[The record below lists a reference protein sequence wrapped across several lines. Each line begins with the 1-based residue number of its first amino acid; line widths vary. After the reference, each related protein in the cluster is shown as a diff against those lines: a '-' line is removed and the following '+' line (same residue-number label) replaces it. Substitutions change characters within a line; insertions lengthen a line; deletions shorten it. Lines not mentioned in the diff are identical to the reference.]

1 MGWNVVVLLKPIL
14 DPELPARKFRV
25 AADGRRPERGDA
37 PVVINPFDQNALE
50 LALQLK
56 DKGAA
61 ATVTAISAGG
71 AEATDGLRKA
81 LALKADRAVRVELDG
96 LDLPDAATTARVL
109 AAAVRKV
116 GHVDLVLAGRQA
128 GDWDQGQV
136 GYLLAEELGWP
147 CAALVQQ
154 MEPAGDGLRLVREAP
169 AGREVLEARPPLVV
183 TVTNDDSNVLRLP
196 KVRDVMMA
204 NRKPIDQWTV
214 ADLGL
219 DAAALADEAASEVLA
234 LRIPERKTECE
245 MIEGDDPAAVA
256 ATLVRRLRELKVL

>member
-1 MGWNVVVLLKPIL
+1 MGLKVVVLLKPIL
-14 DPELPARKFRV
+14 DPELPARKFRI

-37 PVVINPFDQNALE
+37 PLVINPFDQNALE

-61 ATVTAISAGG
+61 ESVTVITAGG

-81 LALKADRAVRVELDG
+81 LALKADRAVRIDLEG
-96 LDLPDAATTARVL
+96 ADLPDPETTATVL
-109 AAAVRKV
+109 AAAVEKL
-116 GHVDLVLAGRQA
+116 GGADLVLAGRQA

-136 GYLLAEELGWP
+136 GYLLAERLGWP

-154 MEPAGDGLRLVREAP
+154 IEPAGDGLRLVREAP
-169 AGREVLEARPPLVV
+169 GGREVLEAGLPLVA

-204 NRKPIDQWTV
+204 NRKPIDQWTL

-219 DAAALADEAASEVLA
+219 DAAALAGAAGSEVLA
-234 LRIPERKTECE
+234 LRIPERKSECE
-245 MIEGDDPAAVA
+245 MIQGDDPAEVA